1 MYAASGVSEV
11 CHRCV
16 CVCVREFRLAA
27 FTADLRDAMYPVVK
41 HKLH

>member
-1 MYAASGVSEV
+1 MRLAVLVMCVTGV
-11 CHRCV
+11 CV